1 MTIFLMFAIFY
12 EGGFLLF
19 WQGMVG
25 GGTSDHFC
33 FTVIMKS

>member
-25 GGTSDHFC
+25 GELPIIFALQ
-33 FTVIMKS
+33 